1 MLRVM
6 LQKLWHKKW
15 MVLCLLLG
23 SMLLIATVVS
33 FPLYRNAAF
42 DRMLTDEFQ
51 NYLAENGEWPGINK
65 MVTISKKDKGGKTI
79 KRMEELLGGLCEKL
93 GVNEK
98 ETIYH
103 YSLGKMTAHSTM
115 NREDA
120 GEISLRLSYMSG
132 LPEHAKLL
140 YGEMYSEDG
149 LDEDGNIEVV
159 VSDAG
164 MVSANLL
171 VGEILE
177 FDALK
182 DKDGKL
188 ITFKIVGV
196 FEEED
201 REDFYWQIRP
211 DDLDGECLMNEA
223 LFRDNFLGDNAEKYS
238 LTCTYYSL
246 FEYKDVKASQVDKLL
261 SETVWLKE
269 ESPYRS
275 TMDEPVY
282 RSILE
287 GFEKKQDR
295 IEATLFILQV
305 PVLIL
310 LCAFLFMISG
320 QMYDMERN
328 EISVMKSRGGSSGQ
342 IFRLYFYQSIFLT
355 LIGAVLGIPLGTVF
369 CRILGSAQNFLEF
382 NMRRELTVA
391 FTADVWG
398 YAAGVMAVSVAIM
411 TLPALKHSRLTIV
424 KLKQQNALRK
434 KAWWE
439 KLFLDVIC
447 LGVSLYGYYSY
458 SKNQG
463 SLVQS
468 VLQGEALDP
477 LLYISSSLFIVGMG
491 LLFLRFQPLLVKLV
505 YTLGKRFWKPA
516 SYASFME
523 NIKNGRKQQFIM
535 LFMILTISLGMFHAT
550 VARTILQNAKDNAE
564 YLEPVNIR
572 IKEVWLDNSSS
583 AASTASA
590 GASTKK
596 EYSEPDYSKYANL
609 QDAAGYTKVIY
620 DTKAFATVAPK
631 TYYSCT
637 LMGIHT
643 REFGE
648 NTYVDAELLEK
659 PYYEYLNELAVEPK
673 GVLVSRNFQN
683 THGFKVGDSI
693 DYKDADGNT
702 ATGKIVDFFDYWP
715 GYQPTSVNLKPD
727 GTVETVE
734 NLMIVANIT
743 TLQQRWGITPYEV
756 WITLKDGASPDGVYQ
771 WIADNDVRI
780 KKFSDKDAELTKV
793 VEDPLLQGTNGV
805 LTMGF
810 IVTIILCG
818 VGYLIYWI
826 MSIRSREMLFGVL
839 RACGMHK
846 GELFHMLINEQ
857 IFSGVL
863 SIFAGIGI
871 GTLASKMFVPMLQ
884 TAYAAANQV
893 LPMQLI
899 TNTQD
904 MVRLYGVVVAVM
916 ALCLTVLILLVFKL
930 NVTKALK
937 LGEE

>member
-42 DRMLTDEFQ
+42 DRMLKDEFQ
-51 NYLAENGEWPGINK
+51 NYLSENGEWPGRNTL
-65 MVTISKKDKGGKTI
+65 VTISKKDRGGKAI
-79 KRMEELLGGLCEKL
+79 SRMEELLGGMYDRL
-93 GVNEK
+93 GVTEK
-98 ETIYH
+98 ETIYQ
-103 YSLGKMTAHSTM
+103 YSLAKVSAHSTM
-115 NREDA
+115 KRADA
-120 GEISLRLSYMSG
+120 GELSLRLGYMSK
-132 LPEHAKLL
+132 LPEHTKMLS
-140 YGEMYSEDG
+140 GEMYSENG
-149 LDEDGNIEVV
+149 IAEDGSFEVV
-159 VSDAG
+159 ISQAC
-164 MVSANLL
+164 MVSSNLL
-171 VGEILE
+171 VGETIE

-182 DKDGKL
+182 DKDGNLIKL
-188 ITFKIVGV
+188 KVVGV
-196 FEEED
+196 FEQED
-201 REDFYWQIRP
+201 SSDFYWQVTP
-211 DDLDGECLMNEA
+211 DELDGVCLMNEE
-223 LFRDNFLGDNAEKYS
+223 LFRENFTGDNAGKYT
-238 LTCTYYSL
+238 LTCSYYSL
-246 FEYKDVKASQVDKLL
+246 FEYKDLKAAQVDKLL
-261 SETVWLKE
+261 SQTVWLKE

-275 TMDEPVY
+275 TMEEPVY
-282 RSILE
+282 REILE
-287 GFEKKQDR
+287 SFEKKQDR

-342 IFRLYFYQSIFLT
+342 IFRLYFYQSIFIT
-355 LIGAVLGIPLGTVF
+355 LVGAFLGIPLGTVF

-382 NMRRELTVA
+382 NIRRELTVA
-391 FTADVWG
+391 FTPDVCI
-398 YAAGVMAVSVAIM
+398 YAAVVMAASVLIM
-411 TLPALKHSRLTIV
+411 TIPALKHSRLTIV
-424 KLKQQNALRK
+424 KLKQQNALK
-434 KAWWE
+434 KKSWWE
-439 KLFLDVIC
+439 KLFLDVVC
-447 LGVSLYGYYSY
+447 LVVALYGYYSY
-458 SKNQG
+458 SKNQA
-463 SLVQS
+463 SLAKS
-468 VLQGEALDP
+468 VLEGESLDP
-477 LLYISSSLFIVGMG
+477 LLYISSSLFIVGAG
-491 LLFLRFQPLLVKLV
+491 LLFLRLQPLLVKLV

-535 LFMILTISLGMFHAT
+535 LFMILTVSLGMYHAT
-550 VARTILQNAKDNAE
+550 VARTILQNARDNAE
-564 YLEPVNIR
+564 YLEPVDII
-572 IKEVWLDNSSS
+572 IKELWTDNSASASS
-583 AASTASA
+583 A
-590 GASTKK
+590 GGDVKIQ
-596 EYSEPDYSKYANL
+596 YNEPDYSKYATL
-609 QDAAGYTKVIY
+609 PDTKSYTKVIY
-620 DTKAFATVAPK
+620 DAKSFAQVAPK
-631 TYYSCT
+631 SYLGCT

-648 NTYVDAELLEK
+648 NTYVADELLEK
-659 PYYEYLNELAVEPK
+659 PYYEYLNELAVEPN
-673 GVLVSRNFQN
+673 GLLVSRNFQT
-683 THGFKVGDSI
+683 THGFKVGDSLE
-693 DYKDADGNT
+693 YKTGEGNT

-715 GYQPTSVNLKPD
+715 GYQPTVANLKPD
-727 GTVETVE
+727 GTAETIE
-734 NLMIVANIT
+734 NLMVVANIS
-743 TLQQRWGITPYEV
+743 TLTNRFGVTPYEV
-756 WITLKDGASPDGVYQ
+756 WITLNEGASSDGVYQ
-771 WIADNDVRI
+771 WIEEKNLHVM
-780 KKFSDKDAELTKV
+780 KFTDKQAELKKV

-826 MSIRSREMLFGVL
+826 MSIRSREMIFGVL

-871 GTLASKMFVPMLQ
+871 GSITSKMFVPMLQ
-884 TAYAAANQV
+884 TAYAAANQA

-899 TNTQD
+899 TNPED
-904 MVRLYGVVVAVM
+904 MVRLYSVVAAVM
-916 ALCLTVLILLVFKL
+916 ALCLVILILLVFKL

>member
-42 DRMLTDEFQ
+42 DRMLTDELR
-51 NYLAENGEWPGINK
+51 NDLAESGNWPTKNK
-65 MVTISKKDKGGKTI
+65 MVTISKKEKDGKTI
-79 KRMEELLGGLCEKL
+79 SRMEELLAGIYDRL
-93 GVNEK
+93 GVNER
-98 ETIYH
+98 ETIFH
-103 YSLGKMTAHSTM
+103 YSLGKVAVNSTM
-115 NREDA
+115 KRQDA
-120 GEISLRLSYMSG
+120 GDISLRLAYMSG
-132 LPEHAKLL
+132 LPEHAKIL

-149 LDEDGNIEVV
+149 IAEDGSYEVV
-159 VSDAG
+159 VSQAG
-164 MVSANLL
+164 MVGANLL
-171 VGEILE
+171 VGETLE
-177 FDALK
+177 FDGLK
-182 DKDGKL
+182 DKDGNL
-188 ITFKIVGV
+188 IKIKIVGV

-201 REDFYWQIRP
+201 REDFYWQMKP
-211 DDLDGECLMNEA
+211 DEMEGECLMNEA
-223 LFRDNFLGDNAEKYS
+223 LFRENFIGGNAGKYS
-238 LTCTYYSL
+238 LTCTYFSL
-246 FEYKDVKASQVDKLL
+246 FEYDDIKASQVEKLL

-269 ESPYRS
+269 ESPFRS
-275 TMDEPVY
+275 TMEEPSY
-282 RSILE
+282 RATLE
-287 GFEKKQDR
+287 SFEKKRDR

-342 IFRLYFYQSIFLT
+342 IFRLYFYQSVFLT
-355 LIGAVLGIPLGTVF
+355 LVGALVGIPLGTVF

-382 NMRRELTVA
+382 NIRRELNVV
-391 FTADVWG
+391 FTKEIWY
-398 YAAGVMAVSVAIM
+398 YALGVMAVSVGIM

-447 LGVSLYGYYSY
+447 LGVSLYGFYNY
-458 SKNQG
+458 SKNKD

-468 VLQGEALDP
+468 VLQGDSLDP
-477 LLYISSSLFIVGMG
+477 LLYISSSLFIMGMG
-491 LLFLRFQPLLVKLV
+491 LLFLRLQPLLVKLV
-505 YTLGKRFWKPA
+505 YAIGKRFWKPA

-564 YLEPVNIR
+564 YLEPVDIK
-572 IKEVWLDNSSS
+572 IKEVWTDNSSMAGS
-583 AASTASA
+583 SSTES
-590 GASTKK
+590 GKK
-596 EYSEPDYSKYANL
+596 EYNEPDFSKYAGL
-609 QDAAGYTKVIY
+609 EETAGYTRVIY
-620 DTKAFATVAPK
+620 DDRCQAQVEGKN
-631 TYYSCT
+631 YQSCI

-643 REFGE
+643 KEFGE
-648 NTYVDAELLEK
+648 RTFVERRLLEK
-659 PYYEYLNELAVEPK
+659 PYYEYLNELALEAN
-673 GVLVSRNFQN
+673 GILVSRNFQS

-693 DYKDADGNT
+693 EYKDADGNK

-715 GYQPTSVNLKPD
+715 GYQPTTVFLKPD
-727 GTVETVE
+727 GTAEKGE
-734 NLMIVANIT
+734 NLMIVANIA
-743 TLQQRWGITPYEV
+743 TLQRRWGITPYEV
-756 WITLKDGASPDGVYQ
+756 WISLKDDVTSDGIYQ
-771 WIADNDVRI
+771 WIEDKDVKI
-780 KKFSDKDAELTKV
+780 KKFVDKDAQLTKV

-863 SIFAGIGI
+863 SILAGIGI
-871 GTLASKMFVPMLQ
+871 GTLTSRMFVPMLQ
-884 TAYAAANQV
+884 TAYAAANQA

-899 TNTQD
+899 TNTED
-904 MVRLYGVVVAVM
+904 MVRLYGVVVGVM

>member
-42 DRMLTDEFQ
+42 DRMLTDEFN
-51 NYLAENGEWPGINK
+51 NYLAENGEWPTKNK

-79 KRMEELLGGLCEKL
+79 KRMEELLGGIYDRL

-103 YSLGKMTAHSTM
+103 YSLGKATAYSAM
-115 NREDA
+115 KRSDA
-120 GEISLRLSYMSG
+120 GEISLRLSYLSG
-132 LPEHAKLL
+132 LPEHAKMI

-149 LDEDGNIEVV
+149 ISEDGSIEVV
-159 VSDAG
+159 VSQAA
-164 MVSANLL
+164 MVSGNLL
-171 VGEILE
+171 VGETLE

-182 DKDGKL
+182 DKDGNL
-188 ITFKIVGV
+188 IKVKIVGV

-201 REDFYWQIRP
+201 SEDFYWQIRP
-211 DDLDGECLMNEA
+211 DELDGECLMSEA
-223 LFRDNFLGDNAEKYS
+223 LFRENFIGDNAEKYS

-246 FEYKDVKASQVDKLL
+246 FEYDDIKASQVDKLL

-275 TMDEPVY
+275 TMEEPLY
-282 RSILE
+282 RTVLE
-287 GFEKKQDR
+287 SFEKKQDR
-295 IEATLFILQV
+295 IAATLFILQV

-342 IFRLYFYQSIFLT
+342 IFRLYFYQSVFLT
-355 LIGAVLGIPLGTVF
+355 LVGALLGIPLGTVF

-382 NMRRELTVA
+382 NIRRELNVV
-391 FTADVWG
+391 FTKDVWL
-398 YAAGVMAVSVAIM
+398 YAIGVMAVSIGIM

-439 KLFLDVIC
+439 KLFLDIIC
-447 LGVSLYGYYSY
+447 LAVAIYGYYSY
-458 SKNQG
+458 SKNSG

-468 VLQGEALDP
+468 VLQGDSLDP
-477 LLYISSSLFIVGMG
+477 LLYISSSLFIVGLG
-491 LLFLRFQPLLVKLV
+491 LLFLRLQPLLVKLV
-505 YTLGKRFWKPA
+505 YTIGKRFWKPA

-550 VARTILQNAKDNAE
+550 VARTILQNAKDNAD
-564 YLEPVNIR
+564 YLEPVDIK
-572 IKEVWLDNSSS
+572 IKEVWTDNSG
-583 AASTASA
+583 SA
-590 GASTKK
+590 GLSGSSSESSKK
-596 EYSEPDYSKYANL
+596 EYNEPDYSKYANL
-609 QDAAGYTKVIY
+609 QDAARYTKVIY
-620 DTKAFATVAPK
+620 DEKSFAQVANK

-648 NTYVDAELLEK
+648 STYVDSKLLEK
-659 PYYEYLNELAVEPK
+659 PYYEYLNELALEPN

-683 THGFKVGDSI
+683 THGFKAGDSI
-693 DYKDADGNT
+693 DYKDADGNS
-702 ATGKIVDFFDYWP
+702 ATGKIIDFFDYWP

-727 GTVETVE
+727 GTAETTE

-756 WITLKDGASPDGVYQ
+756 WITLKDGVSSDGVYQ
-771 WIADNDVRI
+771 WIADNDVRV
-780 KKFSDKDAELTKV
+780 KKFVDKSAELTKV

-863 SIFAGIGI
+863 SILAGIGI
-871 GTLASKMFVPMLQ
+871 GTLTSRMFVPMLQ
-884 TAYAAANQV
+884 TAYAAANQA

-899 TNTQD
+899 TNTED
-904 MVRLYGVVVAVM
+904 MVRLYGVVVGVM